1 MKDALTDTKT
11 TDSANNMVAAEST
24 TSSTANTSKASGRQ
38 RFILL
43 DTLRGYAALVIM
55 FYHFSAFTPNFAGYM
70 AVDFFL
76 ILSGFVLTHAYFSND
91 KLNLWSF
98 IQARFARLYPL
109 HLVTL
114 LAMVG
119 LTMLMG
125 QWFDKTDFL
134 LHFFMIHNIG
144 LGPDTIEFNAPSWS
158 IAVEFWV
165 NVVMAM
171 VLVTFASKLTHRPL
185 RWAILL
191 GIAFFCFAII
201 AASKGH
207 LNVVEQNILGYV
219 NLGLLRGFASF
230 CVGVVIYE
238 VYTKLSPLLTDQHK
252 NLITLLTPPAIMVF
266 ALSLFYPQKETAFDF
281 LLIPLFSVV
290 VFLAAFETG
299 LGVNRLKRF
308 AYLGSISFAVYL
320 VHVPVQ
326 RFLEVVLNGAGG
338 LATYVFLSTVMTLT
352 IASLTHHLFELPM
365 NRLVKKWLRWGGNLL
380 KKRRA

>member
-1 MKDALTDTKT
+1 VKDALTGTHT
-11 TDSANNMVAAEST
+11 ADSAIKVAGAQST
-24 TSSTANTSKASGRQ
+24 SPSSANTPKASGRQ

-55 FYHFSAFTPNFAGYM
+55 FYHFSAFTPHFAGYM

-114 LAMVG
+114 LAIVG
-119 LTMLMG
+119 LTMVMG
-125 QWFDKTDFL
+125 QWFDKSDFL

-144 LGPDTIEFNAPSWS
+144 LGPDTIEFNSPSWS

-165 NVVMAM
+165 NVVIATG
-171 VLVTFASKLTHRPL
+171 LVTFAHKLTHRPL

-191 GIAFFCFAII
+191 GIAFVCFAVI

-230 CVGVVIYE
+230 CIGVVIYE
-238 VYTKLSPLLTDQHK
+238 VYARVAPTLTDQHK
-252 NLITLLTPPAIMVF
+252 SLIALLTPPAILVF
-266 ALSLFYPQKETAFDF
+266 ALSLFYPHKETAFDF
-281 LLIPLFSVV
+281 LLVPLFSVV

-308 AYLGSISFAVYL
+308 AYLGAISFAVYL

-326 RFLEVVLNGAGG
+326 RFFEIVLNGAGG
-338 LATYVFLSTVMTLT
+338 LATYVFLSTVVTLA

-365 NRLVKKWLRWGGNLL
+365 NKLVKKWLRWGGNLL
-380 KKRRA
+380 KRRRA